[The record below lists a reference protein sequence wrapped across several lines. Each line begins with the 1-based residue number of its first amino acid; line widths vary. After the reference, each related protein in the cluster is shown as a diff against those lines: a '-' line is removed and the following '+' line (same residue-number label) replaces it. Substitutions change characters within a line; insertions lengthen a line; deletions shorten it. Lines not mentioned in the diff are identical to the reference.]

1 MPTQEIEL
9 VSPAELARNE
19 DLLAAVDS
27 LLDETRATEDRLH
40 RNFLEIGVAMLA
52 VQKAKAWLARAK
64 SWDSY
69 VMDCGK
75 RFGRGR
81 TALYGYTSVA
91 ERLLPHMPAKQLV
104 EMGISKAQPL
114 AQYARHHEGKLPA
127 NLVNKAI
134 DSGVGTEEFK
144 AAVAETQNEKPE
156 NGKWYQIPGFFVTPE
171 EKEEIE
177 RGLSRAGNV
186 EPLPK
191 DCPEWLKVKITV
203 QRLVAEFLS
212 TYGCTEN
219 G

>member
-19 DLLAAVDS
+19 ELLAAVDS

-52 VQKAKAWLARAK
+52 VQKAKAWLSRAK

-114 AQYARHHEGKLPA
+114 AQYARFHEGKLPA
-127 NLVNKAI
+127 NLVNKAMN
-134 DSGVGTEEFK
+134 GQVGIEEFK
-144 AAVAETQNEKPE
+144 AAVAETESPLEK
-156 NGKWYQIPGFFVTPE
+156 GKWYDFGGAFLTADE
-171 EKEEIE
+171 RIE
-177 RGLSRAGNV
+177 MDAGLLRAETI
-186 EPLPK
+186 EPLPENIP
-191 DCPEWLKVKITV
+191 DWMIRKIV
-203 QRLVAEFLS
+203 MQRLVAEFLS
-212 TYGCTEN
+212 TYPCTEN

>member
-1 MPTQEIEL
+1 MIQELEIP
-9 VSPAELARNE
+9 SPAELASNE
-19 DLLAAVDS
+19 VLLARVDT

-52 VQKAKAWLARAK
+52 VQRAKAWIVRAR

-81 TALYGYTSVA
+81 SSLYGYTSVA
-91 ERLLPHMPAKQLV
+91 ERLLPHMPAEQLI

-114 AQYARHHEGKLPA
+114 AQYARHHDGRLPIDLVESAINPKVGADDFRAEVAKLQH
-127 NLVNKAI
+127 
-134 DSGVGTEEFK
+134 GTEDK
-144 AAVAETQNEKPE
+144 GA
-156 NGKWYQIPGFFVTPE
+156 WYEIPGFFVTPE

-177 RGLSRAGNV
+177 RGFVRATEV
-186 EPLPK
+186 EPLPE
-191 DCPEWLKVKITV
+191 DCPEWLKNKIIV

-212 TYGCTEN
+212 TYPCTELDN
-219 G
+219 

>member
-19 DLLAAVDS
+19 ELLAAVDS

-52 VQKAKAWLARAK
+52 VQKAKAWLSRAK

-91 ERLLPHMPAKQLV
+91 ERLLPHMPAAQLV

-134 DSGVGTEEFK
+134 DSGVGIEEFK

-156 NGKWYQIPGFFVTPE
+156 KGSWYDLGGFFVTPE

-177 RGLSRAGNV
+177 RGLSRAAEV
-186 EPLPK
+186 EPLPG
-191 DCPEWLKVKITV
+191 DCPEWLRKKIIV

-212 TYGCTEN
+212 TYPCTEN